1 MAFSRTLSSIARI
14 AKVEESTYGH
24 GRCAMTSPAGFD
36 AATLAA
42 AVAKATAFL
51 RERLRSGAYGLACVG
66 SDGLPRVSDDKGHVF
81 VASFIAEAMAGL
93 FDEIDRTIV
102 LVRILSE
109 ENGGLWGFAP
119 PQSFHRDAFRVFHVD
134 ADDTAYVIR
143 TLRRLGANRDPECLV
158 PFYRKSERLFVTFDA
173 PGPASLTAEGSPRN
187 NLLAHPEV
195 NANVFL
201 TLRGTHLEG
210 LINTEA
216 LRASQDERGF
226 WRSYFYPSPLFATLL
241 ALDVLRDD
249 PASAGAC
256 ARALAFVAG
265 SQNAGGSW
273 GADGDPYDTALAVAA
288 LAGRPE
294 YAAATRRG
302 VEHLL
307 STMAA
312 DGSWNSP
319 SCVWEFHFDDDD
331 VWRAYDTHR
340 AYVSARCTTALRRA
354 AGELSPFP

>member
-1 MAFSRTLSSIARI
+1 M
-14 AKVEESTYGH
+14 
-24 GRCAMTSPAGFD
+24 
-36 AATLAA
+36 
-42 AVAKATAFL
+42 
-51 RERLRSGAYGLACVG
+51 
-66 SDGLPRVSDDKGHVF
+66 PRVSDDKGHVF

-109 ENGGLWGFAP
+109 ENGGQWGFAP
-119 PQSFHRDAFRVFHVD
+119 PQSFHRDAYRVFHVD
-134 ADDTAYVIR
+134 ADDTAYVMR

-158 PFYRKSERLFVTFDA
+158 PFYRESERLFVTFDA
-173 PGPASLTAEGSPRN
+173 PGPASLTAEASPAN

-210 LINTEA
+210 LINTEM
-216 LRASQDERGF
+216 LRAAQDERGF

-249 PASAGAC
+249 PAFAGTR

-273 GADGDPYDTALAVAA
+273 SADGDPYDTALAVAA
-288 LAGRPE
+288 LAGHPE
-294 YAAATRRG
+294 YAAATRSG

-312 DGSWNSP
+312 DGSWNSR
-319 SCVWEFHFDDDD
+319 SCIWEFHFDEHD

-354 AGELSPFP
+354 AGELTPFP

>member
-1 MAFSRTLSSIARI
+1 
-14 AKVEESTYGH
+14 
-24 GRCAMTSPAGFD
+24 MTSPAGVD
-36 AATLAA
+36 AVTLAA
-42 AVAKATAFL
+42 ALAKAAAFL
-51 RERLRSGAYGLACVG
+51 RDRLRSGAYGLACAG
-66 SDGLPRVSDDKGHVF
+66 SDGTARVSDDKGHVF

-93 FDEIDRTIV
+93 FDEVDRTIV

-119 PQSFHRDAFRVFHVD
+119 PHSFHRDAFRVFHVD

-158 PFYRKSERLFVTFDA
+158 PFYRPSERLFVTFDT
-173 PGPASLTAEGSPRN
+173 PGPTSLTAEGSPRN
-187 NLLAHPEV
+187 NLLAHPDV

-210 LINTEA
+210 LINTDM

-226 WRSYFYPSPLFATLL
+226 WRSYFYPSPLFGTLL

-249 PASAGAC
+249 AAFAGVR
-256 ARALAFVAG
+256 ARALAYVAG
-265 SQNAGGSW
+265 SQNADGSW

-288 LAGRPE
+288 LAGHAE
-294 YAAATRRG
+294 YEAATRSG

-307 STMAA
+307 ATMAA
-312 DGSWNSP
+312 AGSWNSR
-319 SCVWEFHFDDDD
+319 SSIWEFHFDDND

-340 AYVSARCTTALRRA
+340 AYVSARCTTALQRA
-354 AGELSPFP
+354 AGELAPFP